1 MTAPAPCGAPQTD
14 PRVLPGYQGDDEH
27 REDSALH
34 PDVLAYADQLV
45 GEVTPYRLR
54 WLQRQAQQLLN
65 IGGIRSSTNIAL
77 LQQLDDLC
85 ISRNLSPGG
94 SADLLI
100 LTWFLS
106 HFTQE

>member
-45 GEVTPYRLR
+45 GPVTPYRLR
-54 WLQRQAQQLLN
+54 WLQRQYDR
-65 IGGIRSSTNIAL
+65 GM
-77 LQQLDDLC
+77 LQRATREAETPVLV
-85 ISRNLSPGG
+85 RTMHRRG
-94 SADLLI
+94 SVPVDA
-100 LTWFLS
+100 S
-106 HFTQE
+106 VGERVAGRVS